1 MFIHDKQQKT
11 DSKNSTVL
19 RMNDI
24 SYKIKIS
31 QLIIINQLTNLI
43 LYF

>member
-19 RMNDI
+19 RKNDI